1 MSTSFLYPKLA
12 AGGIKKNYRI
22 YLPYLFACAGM
33 IMMYYI
39 TSFLSVSRFVAEM
52 RGGDIMQAL
61 LMLGCWVLAVFSAIF
76 LFYTNS
82 FLIRRRKTE
91 FGLYNVLGMG
101 KLNIARILVWETLIV
116 YVLAEAI
123 GLGCGILFSK
133 FAELLLTKMLGS
145 EASYSFT
152 VEPKA
157 VTNSLIFYAVIFLL
171 ILINALR
178 QIHLSDPVELLR
190 SENAGEKPPKA
201 NWFLAVI
208 GAVLL
213 GIAYYMAVTIEN
225 PLAAI
230 FAFFFAVLMVIVAT
244 YLLFIAGSVVMC
256 RMLQRNKKYYYKTNH
271 FVSVSQM
278 TYRMK
283 RNGAGL
289 ASICILATMLLVTLS
304 STTCLFVGM
313 NDMLRQRYPRNI
325 IIDSYTVEEEFTSVA
340 HGAAEKALEKF
351 GEEPENVLHYSY
363 LDISGGFSG
372 NTVYLSPEKRYM
384 FESTLDPDIRQLYI
398 VTVDDYN
405 RLMGKNETLSDG
417 EIILYVNG
425 GSFGYDT
432 LTIDEYGTFT
442 VKSSAEDFEVTGADA
457 MMSAV
462 TSMYIFVKDEA
473 VVKEL
478 YDLQLG
484 IYGNNSSYMHDYY
497 GFDLSCNDGKQ
508 LEIYED
514 IHFTIAQFQKDL
526 ADAGREDEWQG
537 VRVESVADDRADFL
551 AVYGGLFFLGVIFGM
566 VFICAAALIMY
577 YKQISEGF
585 EDKSKFGILQKVG
598 MTKAEIRKSINSQV
612 LTVFFAPLAAAGLH
626 MAFAFPIVSRLLLLF
641 GLSNTALFAAVTLCC
656 FGAFS
661 LVYTAVYLITSRS
674 YYKIVSTDRD

>member
-1 MSTSFLYPKLA
+1 MTTSFLYPKLA

-52 RGGDIMQAL
+52 RGGEIMQTM

-101 KLNIARILVWETLIV
+101 KRNIARILFWETLIV

-123 GLGCGILFSK
+123 GLCCGILFSK
-133 FAELLLTKMLGS
+133 FAELLLTRMLGN

-157 VTNSLIFYAVIFLL
+157 VTDSLIFYAVIFLL

-178 QIHLSDPVELLR
+178 QIHLSNPVELLH

-201 NWFLAVI
+201 NWFLAVV

-213 GIAYYMAVTIEN
+213 GIAYYMAVTIES

-230 FAFFFAVLMVIVAT
+230 FTFFAAVLMVIAAT

-325 IIDSYTVEEEFTSVA
+325 IIDNYTIDEEFTAVA

-351 GEEPENVLHYSY
+351 GETPENVLHYSY
-363 LDISGGFSG
+363 LDISGGVIG
-372 NTVYLSPEKRYM
+372 NTVYLSPEKQYM
-384 FESTLDPDIRQLYI
+384 FENSLDPDIRQLYI

-417 EIILYVNG
+417 EIVLYVNG
-425 GSFGYDT
+425 GSFDYDT

-442 VKSSAEDFEVTGADA
+442 VKSRAEDFETTGSDA
-457 MMSAV
+457 MMGMV

-473 VVKEL
+473 VVREL

-484 IYGNNSSYMHDYY
+484 IYGTASSYMHDYY
-497 GFDLSCNDGKQ
+497 GFDLSCNDKKQ

-514 IHFTIAQFQKDL
+514 IYFSVAQFQKDL
-526 ADAGREDEWQG
+526 AEAGREGEWRG
-537 VRVESVADDRADFL
+537 VRIESPANDRADFFAL
-551 AVYGGLFFLGVIFGM
+551 YGGLFFLGVIFGM

-585 EDKSKFGILQKVG
+585 EDKAKFGILQKVG

-612 LTVFFAPLAAAGLH
+612 LTVFFLPLGAAGLH
-626 MAFAFPIVSRLLLLF
+626 MVFAFPIVSRLLLLF

>member
-1 MSTSFLYPKLA
+1 MTTFLYPKLA

-33 IMMYYI
+33 IMMFYI
-39 TSFLSVSRFVAEM
+39 TSFLSVSRFVFEM
-52 RGGDIMQAL
+52 KGGDIMQAM

-101 KLNIARILVWETLIV
+101 KRNIARILVWETLIV

-133 FAELLLTKMLGS
+133 LAELLLTKMLGN

-157 VTNSLIFYAVIFLL
+157 ITDSLVFYAVIFLL

-178 QIHLSDPVELLR
+178 QIHLSNPVELLH
-190 SENAGEKPPKA
+190 SENAGERPPKA
-201 NWFLAVI
+201 NWFLAVV
-208 GAVLL
+208 GAILL
-213 GIAYYMAVTIEN
+213 GISYYMAVTIES

-230 FAFFFAVLMVIVAT
+230 FTFFFAVLMVIAAT

-256 RMLQRNKKYYYKTNH
+256 KMLQRNKKYYYKTNH

-325 IIDSYTVEEEFTSVA
+325 IIDSYTAEEEFTSVS

-351 GEEPENVLHYSY
+351 GETPENVLHYSF
-363 LDISGGFSG
+363 LDISGGVMG
-372 NTVYLSPEKRYM
+372 NTVYLSPEKRDM
-384 FESTLDPDIRQLYI
+384 FDNSLSPDIRQLYI

-417 EIILYVNG
+417 EIVLYVNG
-425 GSFGYDT
+425 GRFDYDT
-432 LTIDEYGTFT
+432 LTLDEYGTFT
-442 VKSSAEDFEVTGADA
+442 IKSRAEDFEGTGSDA
-457 MMSAV
+457 MMSAI
-462 TSMYIFVKDEA
+462 TSMYLFVKDDA

-484 IYGNNSSYMHDYY
+484 IYGNASSYMHDYY
-497 GFDLSCNDGKQ
+497 GFDLSCNEEKQ
-508 LEIYED
+508 LEIFED
-514 IHFTIAQFQKDL
+514 IHSSIARFKKEL
-526 ADAGREDEWQG
+526 TDAGGETSWRG
-537 VRVESVADDRADFL
+537 YRVESIANDRAGFFAL
-551 AVYGGLFFLGVIFGM
+551 YGGLFFLGGIFGM

-585 EDKSKFGILQKVG
+585 EDKAKFGILQKVG
-598 MTKAEIRKSINSQV
+598 MTKAEIRRSINSQV
-612 LTVFFAPLAAAGLH
+612 LTVFFMPLGAAGLH
-626 MAFAFPIVSRLLLLF
+626 MVFAFPIVSRLLLLF